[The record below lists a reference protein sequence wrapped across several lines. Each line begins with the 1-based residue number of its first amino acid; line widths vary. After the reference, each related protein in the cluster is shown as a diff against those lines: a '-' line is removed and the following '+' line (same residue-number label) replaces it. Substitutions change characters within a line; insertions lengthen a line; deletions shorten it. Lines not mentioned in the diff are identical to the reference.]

1 VEKLVVQSVLI
12 VNLSKFVFS
21 DVNIIL
27 GNKICFKMCAKKLT
41 QKPRSH
47 AMITTPLF
55 YYFIFVWPPHP
66 NFFFDAV
73 HFLFQCLLN
82 LGSIL

>member
-1 VEKLVVQSVLI
+1 MLI
-12 VNLSKFVFS
+12 VNLSKFICS
-21 DVNIIL
+21 DVNTIL
-27 GNKICFKMCAKKLT
+27 LNKICLKMCPKKVT
-41 QKPRSH
+41 QKPRSL
-47 AMITTPLF
+47 AKITTPLF
-55 YYFIFVWPPHP
+55 YYFIFIWPPHP